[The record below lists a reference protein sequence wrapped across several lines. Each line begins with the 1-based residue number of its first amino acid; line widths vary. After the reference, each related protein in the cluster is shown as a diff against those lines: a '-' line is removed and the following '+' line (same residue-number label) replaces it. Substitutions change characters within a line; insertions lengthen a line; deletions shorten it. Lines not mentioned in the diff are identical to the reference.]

1 MTLPPLWSHQ
11 KTGIERARSA
21 KHFAFFYDPG
31 TGKSRTAI
39 EIMKEEFN
47 ATSRIQRTLIVAPA
61 VVCPN
66 WKDEWLLYSKIEA
79 GRVKV
84 LDGSGEKRLKEFKK
98 LAYTFPESQEGRK
111 GQVFITNYEVFSRMP
126 DLVAQIRHWGP
137 EFCVW
142 DESHKLKNPDA
153 KSSKAAAELSGK
165 VARNLILTG
174 SPILNN
180 ALDIFQQ
187 VKVMMGG
194 FPTERFFQ
202 TMDTRELITNFFG
215 FRARYFVDRNKGMPS
230 HKYYPDW
237 QIMTKEKDGI
247 DAAKEISDI
256 LSRIGMVAKKEECLD
271 LPPEL
276 VQVVKV
282 GMTKEQSI
290 AYREM
295 ELNFMAEFATGV
307 SVAQIAMTK
316 GMRLQQITSGFVPL
330 TGQDPEDEFAA
341 SKVRF
346 EKTPKQEALRELLET
361 LVPRSKVLIWAV
373 WKENYVQIRQVLEDL
388 RIEYVEVHG
397 DVPDGKKKEAI
408 KRFQSDDRVRVYLG
422 HPGSGGIGVNL
433 VQAGYSIRYSRTFSL
448 EHLIQSRARN
458 YRGGTKEQ
466 GHESITHYELVCEN
480 TIEEVAVARLNGK
493 EEISAKILSSL
504 AKDLV
509 LLRKSAK
516 KDS

>member
-1 MTLPPLWSHQ
+1 V
-11 KTGIERARSA
+11 IEV
-21 KHFAFFYDPG
+21 
-31 TGKSRTAI
+31 
-39 EIMKEEFN
+39 MKEEFN

-66 WKDEWLLYSKIEA
+66 WKNEWLTYSKIEPA
-79 GRVKV
+79 RVKV
-84 LDGSGEKRLKEFKK
+84 LDGSGEKRIKDFTK
-98 LAYTFPESQEGRK
+98 LAYTFPDALDSRK
-111 GQVFITNYEVFSRMP
+111 GQVFVTNYEVFSRMP
-126 DLVAQIRHWGP
+126 ELVEKLKRWGP
-137 EFCVW
+137 EICVW

-153 KSSKAAAELSGK
+153 KTSKNAAELSSK
-165 VARNLILTG
+165 VAHNYLLTG

-194 FPTERFFQ
+194 FPSARFFE
-202 TMDTRELITNFFG
+202 TLDSRELITNYFG
-215 FRARYFVDRNKGMPS
+215 FRARYFRDRNAGMPK
-230 HKYYPDW
+230 HKYFPDW
-237 QIMTKEKDGI
+237 QIMTMERDGI

-271 LPPEL
+271 LPPEHVI
-276 VQVVKV
+276 VQKV
-282 GMTKEQSI
+282 GMTKEQTI

-295 ELNFMAEFATGV
+295 ELNFMAEFEQGV

-316 GMRLQQITSGFVPL
+316 GMRLQQITSGFLPL

-346 EKTPKQEALRELLET
+346 EKTPKQEALKELLET
-361 LVPRSKVLIWAV
+361 LTPRSKVLIWAV
-373 WKENYVQIRQVLEDL
+373 WKENYAQIRTVLEEL

-397 DVPDGKKKEAI
+397 EISDGKKKEAI
-408 KRFQSDDRVRVYLG
+408 ARFQSDDRVRVYLG

-480 TIEEVAVARLNGK
+480 TIEEVAVERLNGK

-504 AKDLV
+504 AKDLA
-509 LLRKSAK
+509 LLRKFAN
-516 KDS
+516 KDSGQ